1 MRLSPTQIGK
11 VVDHPG
17 MDGRVSVP
25 WSARK
30 SADSDRV
37 IDPVFD
43 ATVDSIIMGSWVLF
57 DGGRDLDLR
66 LLLMMQTTFG
76 TSQTWML
83 GKGKRGDRE
92 L

>member
-1 MRLSPTQIGK
+1 
-11 VVDHPG
+11 
-17 MDGRVSVP
+17 MDGRDSVP

-30 SADSDRV
+30 PVDSDRV

-43 ATVDSIIMGSWVLF
+43 ATVDSIIMSSWVLF

-66 LLLMMQTTFG
+66 LLLMMQTTLG

-83 GKGKRGDRE
+83 GEGKRGDRDLVRHAMDAE
-92 L
+92 CF